1 MAGCSVV
8 KEGLLSASEDG
19 TARVWDLRTNKGV
32 ILLKP
37 DGTTT
42 EEI

>member
-1 MAGCSVV
+1 MTGCSVA
-8 KEGLLSASEDG
+8 KDGLLSASEDG

-37 DGTTT
+37 VSTAT